1 MKNFIEDMKSED
13 TEYAN
18 MHIEDDILYC
28 NYKKIDVLDIDAVKV
43 GVQDRVKFSENVSYP
58 CLFDIRLMG
67 KVTKEARDYLANEGN
82 DLVTAS
88 ALVVGSSVLKIIAN
102 FFITVN
108 KPKNP
113 TRMFTDK
120 ESAIKW
126 LQKFK

>member
-1 MKNFIEDMKSED
+1 MKNFIEDIKSED
-13 TEYAN
+13 TKYAS
-18 MHIEDDILYC
+18 MHIEDGILLCY
-28 NYKKIDVLDIDAVKV
+28 YKKIDTVDLEVAKIGAL
-43 GVQDRVKFSENVSYP
+43 DRVKFSDNTSYP

-88 ALVVGSSVLKIIAN
+88 ALVVGSSVIKIIAN
-102 FFITVN
+102 FFIIVN

-120 ESAIKW
+120 ESAIEW

>member
-1 MKNFIEDMKSED
+1 MKNFIDDIKSED
-13 TEYAN
+13 TKYAN
-18 MHIEDDILYC
+18 MHIEDGILFCY
-28 NYKKIDVLDIDAVKV
+28 YKKIDTVDLEVAKIGA
-43 GVQDRVKFSENVSYP
+43 QDRVRFSDNNSYP

-88 ALVVGSSVLKIIAN
+88 ALVVGSSVIKIIAN

-120 ESAIKW
+120 ESAIIW
-126 LQKFK
+126 LHKFN